1 MKHGKRMIA
10 VGIVLV
16 VLLAAMIYVE
26 TYYHAAPE
34 AIAALS
40 SSDQI
45 QVSKTED
52 GWFFDG
58 PSETAALIF
67 YPGGKVEETAYA
79 PFLKRLAEKGMDVFL
94 VRMPLRLAIFDMDAA
109 DRIRRGHSYSSW
121 VIGGHS
127 LGGVIASEYA
137 GKHADDLDG
146 LILLASYSIRSLP
159 ESLNTIVIYGS
170 EDRILNQ
177 RSYAANHSHLP
188 ENTKEFVIE
197 GGNHA
202 QFGCYGTQMGDG
214 TPKITGDEQI
224 QKTTDLIIQSV
235 FLNKK

>member
-1 MKHGKRMIA
+1 

-45 QVSKTED
+45 QVSKTGD

-79 PFLKRLAEKGMDVFL
+79 PFLKRLAEKGYRTVGEMFHLDETFSTYKRNKNEDYKATVDRASIEAEAKL
-94 VRMPLRLAIFDMDAA
+94 IFA
-109 DRIRRGHSYSSW
+109 
-121 VIGGHS
+121 
-127 LGGVIASEYA
+127 
-137 GKHADDLDG
+137 K
-146 LILLASYSIRSLP
+146 
-159 ESLNTIVIYGS
+159 
-170 EDRILNQ
+170 Q
-177 RSYAANHSHLP
+177 
-188 ENTKEFVIE
+188 
-197 GGNHA
+197 
-202 QFGCYGTQMGDG
+202 
-214 TPKITGDEQI
+214 
-224 QKTTDLIIQSV
+224 
-235 FLNKK
+235 